1 MPRPLSL
8 AVLTTLTALAGCRR
22 AATPRADAGV
32 SAHTSV
38 ERLDAQVL
46 TTMTQTDARLDAPDG
61 VGDAAG
67 AAPADATATRAET
80 GPFSAPFLGKREVWW
95 SAPHR
100 AGRQRLMAMLHGVCN
115 PPAYTCGLWAQTAKE
130 LGFLVCPEGDGKCPA
145 AMYGAP
151 TWNEPDAK
159 IDEDLE
165 RAISTVEGH
174 HPGELARDAPVLLGF
189 SRGAYAAVK
198 IAAAHP
204 GRWPYLVIVEAT
216 PAPTAKQL
224 RAAGVR
230 AVALVGGEK
239 GTQLSGQRKLA
250 SALLAES
257 FPVKVW
263 VMAGAGHHYSSD
275 ADVILRDAV
284 RWVTSF
290 QGDATSVPADAAH

>member
-1 MPRPLSL
+1 MLRRLSF
-8 AVLTTLTALAGCRR
+8 VLLTALTGCRR
-22 AATPRADAGV
+22 AETPRTDAGV
-32 SAHTSV
+32 SPQVTVDAHTALA
-38 ERLDAQVL
+38 RDAR
-46 TTMTQTDARLDAPDG
+46 TDARTDAHTDAHTDAPGPADD
-61 VGDAAG
+61 VGDAG
-67 AAPADATATRAET
+67 ADATRAQT
-80 GPFSAPFLGKREVWW
+80 GPFSAPFLGTREVWW
-95 SAPHR
+95 IAPHR

-115 PPAYTCGLWAQTAKE
+115 PPAYTCGLWAETAKE

-151 TWNEPDAK
+151 TWNEPDTK
-159 IDEDLE
+159 IDEDLD
-165 RAISTVEGH
+165 RAIATVEAY

-230 AVALVGGEK
+230 AVALVAGEK
-239 GTQLSGQRKLA
+239 GAQLSGQRKIA
-250 SALLAES
+250 SALAADG
-257 FPVKVW
+257 FPAKVW
-263 VMAGAGHHYSSD
+263 VMPGAGHHYSSD

-290 QGDATSVPADAAH
+290 QGDATTFAADAGQ